1 MERPANLPGR
11 NFTAEEIKEDER
23 RRDRELYGPPT
34 PRPTPQEIT
43 AMVYYSLHISF
54 AWQCEFL
61 EELTLTDL
69 LFH

>member
-1 MERPANLPGR
+1 MQKPADLPGR
-11 NFTAEEIKEDER
+11 NFTAEEIKEDEC

-43 AMVYYSLHISF
+43 AMVCHSLPISY
-54 AWQCEFL
+54 AWQYEVL